1 MIGFSSS
8 PGRGIIYVYMSDQI
22 AKSRILFI
30 EDNEYIGYM
39 YQRALNEAG
48 FDTAL
53 TSDVKEGLEIAAEE
67 KPDLILLDLVLPHN
81 DGFWMLK
88 AAKESASLKGTP
100 IFVFTNLSSETDK
113 AEALRLGASDY
124 LLKID
129 YTPSLLI
136 KRIKQFLNIQ

>member
-1 MIGFSSS
+1 M
-8 PGRGIIYVYMSDQI
+8 YMSDQI
-22 AKSRILFI
+22 SKSRILFV

-53 TSDVKEGLEIAAEE
+53 TSDAKEGLEIAVEE
-67 KPDLILLDLVLPHN
+67 KPDLIVLDLVLPHN

-88 AAKESASLKGTP
+88 AVKEAAFLKGTP
-100 IFVFTNLSSETDK
+100 ILVFTNLSSEIDK
-113 AEALRLGASDY
+113 AEALRLGAADY

-136 KRIKQFLNIQ
+136 KRIKQFLNLQ

>member
-1 MIGFSSS
+1 M
-8 PGRGIIYVYMSDQI
+8 YMSDQI
-22 AKSRILFI
+22 PKSRILFI

-53 TSDVKEGLEIAAEE
+53 TSDVKEGLKIAVEE

-88 AAKESASLKGTP
+88 AAKEAAFLKGTP

>member
-1 MIGFSSS
+1 
-8 PGRGIIYVYMSDQI
+8 MSDQI
-22 AKSRILFI
+22 PKSRILFI
-30 EDNEYIGYM
+30 EDYEYIGYM
-39 YQRALNEAG
+39 YQRALNDAG
-48 FDTAL
+48 FETAL

-88 AAKESASLKGTP
+88 AAKESEFLKGTP

-136 KRIKQFLNIQ
+136 KRIKQFLNLQ

>member
-1 MIGFSSS
+1 M
-8 PGRGIIYVYMSDQI
+8 YMSDQI
-22 AKSRILFI
+22 SKSRILFV

-88 AAKESASLKGTP
+88 AAKEVAFLKETP

>member
-1 MIGFSSS
+1 
-8 PGRGIIYVYMSDQI
+8 MSDQTS
-22 AKSRILFI
+22 KSRILFV

-88 AAKESASLKGTP
+88 AAKESSFLKGTP